1 MVLTNL
7 KETLQAQVM
16 IPFHL
21 LLKNYCLYI
30 SLAFGKTFRLCLERV
45 LRLYLKKTEL
55 HYKGSHNPD
64 V

>member
-30 SLAFGKTFRLCLERV
+30 SLAFGKTFSLVPGKSSQTLSEENRIALQRE
-45 LRLYLKKTEL
+45 
-55 HYKGSHNPD
+55 SQP
-64 V
+64 